1 MKAEELPTHF
11 AGFDWAKAH
20 HDILVIDSLGNIVI
34 EFQFEHAAEGWKSC
48 QEKLAAFPRL
58 AVAIE
63 AGHANAIE
71 RLMLMGHRVYAVHPR
86 SSKSYRARKR
96 PSGVK
101 TDRVD
106 CLALAE
112 ALRFEGQSWTP
123 VAPPEPLVLRLRL
136 LCRDEVALIEQ
147 RTALVNQLIQ
157 ALYEYYPAALEAFDD
172 WTSPAAWAF
181 VEKFPTPEVLVKAG
195 KRKWQNFL
203 HARRLYRPET
213 YEKRL
218 DAFTHAQEFCG
229 SEAVTTAK
237 STLALALVKLLQTL
251 EKQLLEFRHKII
263 ACFHQHPDHAI
274 FVSLPG
280 AGEKLAPRLLAE
292 LFSLPGGAT
301 EAPRLQ
307 VQAGMAPVSYQ
318 SGQVSVVYLR
328 RQCNKFL
335 QHTVHLWAD
344 LTRHYSDWARIYYE
358 AHRKKGQSHACAV
371 RCLAMRWL
379 KILSAMMRSHTSYDA
394 ALHSRNQ
401 LRHGSW
407 VLELVPKATDKPA

>member
-11 AGFDWAKAH
+11 AGFDWAKTH
-20 HDILVIDSLGNIVI
+20 HDILVIDSSGNIVI
-34 EFQFEHAAEGWKSC
+34 EFQFDHTAQGWKSC

-71 RLMLMGHRVYAVHPR
+71 RLMLMEHRVYAVHPR

-123 VAPPEPLVLRLRL
+123 ASPPDPLVQRLRL
-136 LCRDEVALIEQ
+136 FCRDEVALIEQ

-157 ALYEYYPAALEAFDD
+157 ALYEYYPAALEAFSD
-172 WTSPAAWAF
+172 WTSPAAWSF
-181 VEKFPTPEVLVKAG
+181 VERFPTPQDLFKAG

-203 HARRLYRPET
+203 HLHRLYHPQT

-218 DAFTHAQEFCG
+218 ACFARAQEFCG
-229 SEAVTTAK
+229 SETVIAAK
-237 STLALALVKLLQTL
+237 SALALSLVKLLQTL
-251 EKQLLEFRHKII
+251 EKQLLDFRQKIGE
-263 ACFHQHPDHAI
+263 CFRQHPDHAI
-274 FVSLPG
+274 FSSLPG
-280 AGEKLAPRLLAE
+280 AGVKIAPRLLAE
-292 LFSLPGGAT
+292 LNSLPGGAV
-301 EAPRLQ
+301 EAQRLQ

-318 SGQVSVVYLR
+318 SGQISVVYLR
-328 RQCNKFL
+328 RQCNRFL

-344 LTRHYSDWARIYYE
+344 LSRHYCDWARIYYD
-358 AHRKKGQSHACAV
+358 AHRKKGKSHACAV

-379 KILSAMMRSHTSYDA
+379 KIVSAMMRSHTAYDA
-394 ALHSRNQ
+394 ALHSQNQ
-401 LRHGSW
+401 LKHGSW
-407 VLELVPKATDKPA
+407 VLELVPKPANKSV